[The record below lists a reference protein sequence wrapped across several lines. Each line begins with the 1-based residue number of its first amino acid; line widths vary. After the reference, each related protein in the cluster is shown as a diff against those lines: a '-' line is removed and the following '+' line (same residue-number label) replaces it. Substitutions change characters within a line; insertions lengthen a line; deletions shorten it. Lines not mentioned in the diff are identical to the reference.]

1 MFYGDII
8 INIEKNVSQLFEKY
22 FDYSGIFTDSLT
34 NLYLQVSNFT
44 GQFLS
49 DLIKLIDESHKNYT
63 LIYIKGKNDS
73 YEFINKIREIT
84 KESYIEY
91 IHNMIHNLYI
101 FNNKTLKFL
110 EEIEEETNIIDI
122 FQIDLLYDIIDLIY
136 DAEIIFKKFNQNL
149 FI

>member
-1 MFYGDII
+1 M
-8 INIEKNVSQLFEKY
+8 
-22 FDYSGIFTDSLT
+22 
-34 NLYLQVSNFT
+34 SNFT

-49 DLIKLIDESHKNYT
+49 DLIKLIDESHNNYT

-110 EEIEEETNIIDI
+110 EEIEEETNKIDI

-149 FI
+149 FKAIEKGILTFKYDIKDYIENIIYDLLYLTDFLSINLNF